1 MRFERLIFPALQRQV
16 DTPDIIVLTGMR
28 RVGKTTLLKMIY
40 DGIES
45 DNKAFI
51 DLENILDQKIFEEQ
65 DYNNIWANLGA
76 YGISNTSKAFIFLD
90 ELQAK
95 PEAVPALKYL
105 HDHYDVKFFVTGSSS
120 FYMKNL
126 FSESLAGR
134 KILFELF
141 PLDFEEFLVF
151 KNAKKEFSRDF
162 KEKEARR
169 NLIVYEKL
177 KKYYDEYLTYGGF
190 PQVVLAPD
198 HEQKELYLKDIL
210 TSYFEMDVKK
220 MADFR
225 QMTAFRDLMLLLM
238 QRTGS
243 KIYISSVAS
252 EIGISRNTVYSY
264 ISFLESTY
272 FMFFLSPFNKNIIKE
287 VRGAKKVYFCD
298 NGILNQFSRISDGA
312 MLENAVFNNLRKY
325 GKLNYYQKRSGVEI
339 DFIMPKKTWPWRLS
353 SGEGRETIASWK
365 TWPIPWVLKNATSSP
380 VLSPKT
386 KASSTPRTSKIPIL
400 PVDFGVS

>member
-1 MRFERLIFPALQRQV
+1 MRFERLILPALQRQV

-28 RVGKTTLLKMIY
+28 RVGKTTLLRMIY

-51 DLENILDQKIFEEQ
+51 DLENILDQRIFEEQ
-65 DYNNIWANLGA
+65 DYNNIWVNLGA
-76 YGISNTSKAFIFLD
+76 YGISNKSKAFIFLD

-151 KNAKKEFSRDF
+151 KDAKKEFSLDF
-162 KEKEARR
+162 KEKETRR
-169 NLIVYEKL
+169 NFIAYEKL
-177 KKYYDEYLTYGGF
+177 KGYYDEYLTYGGF
-190 PQVVLAPD
+190 PQVVLAPG
-198 HEQKELYLKDIL
+198 HEQKELYLKDIF

-243 KIYISSVAS
+243 KIDISGVAS

-325 GKLNYYQKRSGVEI
+325 GKLNYYQKRSGAEI
-339 DFIMPKKTWPWRLS
+339 DFILPEKKLALEVKQRGRQGDYRKLEHLS
-353 SGEGRETIASWK
+353 DSLGIEERYVISRTFSQDKGI
-365 TWPIPWVLKNATSSP
+365 IPAQDL
-380 VLSPKT
+380 
-386 KASSTPRTSKIPIL
+386 
-400 PVDFGVS
+400 